1 MRNKVIYK
9 TVNLNGVKI
18 FYRESGNKNHPTIL
32 LFHGF
37 PASSHMYRNLI
48 EELADEYHIIAPDFP
63 GFGNSDQPHPKEF
76 EYTFDNLANVMNDFI
91 ENSKIITPLNM
102 KYRSRTEIVSMI
114 LEAANGGA
122 TKTRIMYKA
131 FLSYA
136 QLKEYLSVLI
146 ENNLIEYLEG
156 IQTYKT
162 TEKGLN
168 LLKMHNEIGELLQ
181 TPIRESRI
189 Q

>member
-1 MRNKVIYK
+1 
-9 TVNLNGVKI
+9 
-18 FYRESGNKNHPTIL
+18 
-32 LFHGF
+32 
-37 PASSHMYRNLI
+37 
-48 EELADEYHIIAPDFP
+48 
-63 GFGNSDQPHPKEF
+63 
-76 EYTFDNLANVMNDFI
+76 
-91 ENSKIITPLNM
+91 M
-102 KYRSRTEIVSMI
+102 KYRSRTEIVAMI

-136 QLKEYLSVLI
+136 QLREYLSVLI
-146 ENNLIEYLEG
+146 ENNLLEYLEG
-156 IQTYKT
+156 SQTYKT

-181 TPIRESRI
+181 TPMRESRI

>member
-1 MRNKVIYK
+1 
-9 TVNLNGVKI
+9 
-18 FYRESGNKNHPTIL
+18 
-32 LFHGF
+32 
-37 PASSHMYRNLI
+37 
-48 EELADEYHIIAPDFP
+48 
-63 GFGNSDQPHPKEF
+63 
-76 EYTFDNLANVMNDFI
+76 
-91 ENSKIITPLNM
+91 
-102 KYRSRTEIVSMI
+102 MI

-146 ENNLIEYLEG
+146 ENNLLEYLEG
-156 IQTYKT
+156 SQSYKT
-162 TEKGLN
+162 TEKGFN
-168 LLKMHNEIGELLQ
+168 FLKMHNEIGELLQ